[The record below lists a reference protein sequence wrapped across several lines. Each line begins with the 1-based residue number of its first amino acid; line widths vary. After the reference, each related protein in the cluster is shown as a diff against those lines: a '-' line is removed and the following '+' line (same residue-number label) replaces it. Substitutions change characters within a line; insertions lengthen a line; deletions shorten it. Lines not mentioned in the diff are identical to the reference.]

1 MDKDLNECLGDQTD
15 ITTKDMVN
23 DVEDIGVITNEN
35 VDTTND
41 QEKVGTT
48 ETENELND
56 FTARESIQ
64 DSKTEI
70 PNEDF
75 KNQVADTEGQLSFT
89 WTDGED
95 SENSVLNEQSLSENA
110 SDQKESEHSD
120 MESDTS
126 ITGQEQSTATE
137 EWDQADADLQED
149 DNTQETDGDLDAN
162 DEEENGDSE
171 SGVQMQQDQGD
182 EELSVEAA
190 LADEEQAAALSLPD
204 ETDATEQ
211 NGLHIVEPLTVET
224 QDATGTAERQ
234 ATQDAQDIA
243 EGRSKGRKNR
253 KEKKAAGKNGA
264 KLTMLERIN
273 KATAK
278 LANTKAFRNMN
289 GSIRYKLIVAFLL
302 PVILIIVLGILSYT
316 TASKAIIASFESSS
330 QSAIEKT
337 AEYYGLMFA
346 NVKSMATD
354 ISNNTNVQQ
363 YYSKSFA
370 TDKLEESNIYNSIKS
385 DVSSKTLSNK
395 SISNIYIFANYGK
408 GIYTGSSKLDDS
420 AYETFSGTDEAKSY
434 DSSKSAW
441 VSSHPFLDSQGISSY
456 GVSFVRQVV
465 ATSKKPVG
473 YIFMDLDKTYV
484 TEPVSNLNLGKNSI
498 VALIAPDGGEI
509 VAGPDLTVEDGKTYF
524 SDKEFYTKAVNSEE
538 TTGYEYVK
546 YNGKRQLF
554 IYAKT
559 DEGFLICATVPE
571 SVITAK
577 AGTIKIITIT
587 AVIIAFGVAILVGG
601 VLAMNISA
609 VIRKIMG
616 ELSKASEGD
625 LTVQVDIDR
634 KDEFGTLANG
644 INNMIARMK
653 GLIEETID
661 VSGKVDGSAGMV
673 TDNAQSLLDATRD
686 ITDSISGIEKGIVQQ
701 ANDSESCMKQM
712 DVLSD
717 KINVVSENSGKIAD
731 IAEGTRE
738 IVHTGIQTIDE
749 LNSNAKD
756 TVNIT
761 NAVIT
766 GIETLEQSS
775 KSISKIIGVIN
786 EIADQTT
793 LLSLN
798 ASIEA
803 ARAGEAGRGFAVV
816 ADEIRKLADQSVDS
830 VNQIRSI
837 VDDITARTKDTVTTA
852 KQAEQ
857 VVAVQEES
865 LKNTMIVFN
874 DIQSQVGELI
884 TNLGHITTGVEDIA
898 QTKVMTIESIENI
911 SAVSQETAAAA
922 EEVTDTAD
930 RQMQSVE
937 DLNRAAQ
944 SLNENAAALSEAINL
959 FKI

>member
-1 MDKDLNECLGDQTD
+1 
-15 ITTKDMVN
+15 
-23 DVEDIGVITNEN
+23 
-35 VDTTND
+35 
-41 QEKVGTT
+41 
-48 ETENELND
+48 
-56 FTARESIQ
+56 
-64 DSKTEI
+64 
-70 PNEDF
+70 
-75 KNQVADTEGQLSFT
+75 
-89 WTDGED
+89 
-95 SENSVLNEQSLSENA
+95 
-110 SDQKESEHSD
+110 
-120 MESDTS
+120 
-126 ITGQEQSTATE
+126 
-137 EWDQADADLQED
+137 
-149 DNTQETDGDLDAN
+149 
-162 DEEENGDSE
+162 
-171 SGVQMQQDQGD
+171 
-182 EELSVEAA
+182 
-190 LADEEQAAALSLPD
+190 
-204 ETDATEQ
+204 
-211 NGLHIVEPLTVET
+211 
-224 QDATGTAERQ
+224 
-234 ATQDAQDIA
+234 
-243 EGRSKGRKNR
+243 
-253 KEKKAAGKNGA
+253 
-264 KLTMLERIN
+264 
-273 KATAK
+273 
-278 LANTKAFRNMN
+278 MN

-330 QSAIEKT
+330 QSTIEKT

>member
-149 DNTQETDGDLDAN
+149 DNTQETDGDLDVN
-162 DEEENGDSE
+162 DEEENGNSE

-211 NGLHIVEPLTVET
+211 NGLHIVEPLTAGT
-224 QDATGTAERQ
+224 QDATDTAEMQ

-253 KEKKAAGKNGA
+253 KEKKAAGKNGT

-346 NVKSMATD
+346 NVKSMAMD

>member
-171 SGVQMQQDQGD
+171 SDVQMQQDQGD

-224 QDATGTAERQ
+224 QDATGTAEMQ

>member
-149 DNTQETDGDLDAN
+149 DNTQETDGDLDVN
-162 DEEENGDSE
+162 DEEENGNSE

-224 QDATGTAERQ
+224 QDATGTAEMQ

>member
-149 DNTQETDGDLDAN
+149 DNTQETDGDLDVN
-162 DEEENGDSE
+162 DEEENGNSE

>member
-149 DNTQETDGDLDAN
+149 DNTQETDGDLDVN
-162 DEEENGDSE
+162 DEEENGNSE

-211 NGLHIVEPLTVET
+211 NGLHIVEPLTAGT
-224 QDATGTAERQ
+224 QDATGTAEMQ

-253 KEKKAAGKNGA
+253 KEKKAAGKNGT

>member
-149 DNTQETDGDLDAN
+149 DNTQETDGDLDVN
-162 DEEENGDSE
+162 DEEENGNSE

-224 QDATGTAERQ
+224 QDATGTAEMQ

-577 AGTIKIITIT
+577 ACTIKIITIT

>member
-171 SGVQMQQDQGD
+171 SDVQMQQDQGD

-224 QDATGTAERQ
+224 QDATGTAEMQ

-346 NVKSMATD
+346 NVKSMAMD